1 MGVFLYSEKIA
12 QTLLEGE
19 KKRQYIYLHCIAA
32 AATVIHWIWQYC
44 DGL

>member
-19 KKRQYIYLHCIAA
+19 KKRQYLSALHRHCYTLDLAI
-32 AATVIHWIWQYC
+32 
-44 DGL
+44 L

>member
-1 MGVFLYSEKIA
+1 MGVFFYSEKIA

-32 AATVIHWIWQYC
+32 AATLDLAI
-44 DGL
+44 L